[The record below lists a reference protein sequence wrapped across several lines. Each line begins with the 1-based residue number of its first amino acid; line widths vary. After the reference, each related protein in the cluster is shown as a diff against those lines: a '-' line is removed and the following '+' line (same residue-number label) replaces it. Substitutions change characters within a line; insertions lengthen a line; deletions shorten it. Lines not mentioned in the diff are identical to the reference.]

1 MLHCSWNV
9 PFCQIMLKNMLNC
22 AYMSNTTMHISK
34 NFWKQYYTPSHNI
47 YMEQES
53 HLLLYFFTSFVL
65 LCLCLAEV
73 IWLEMILRLRE
84 TSSWHA
90 EQNNLPADT
99 VRFSLGNSRTLLTGV
114 TDLGSVE
121 QKRPFL
127 RWLPGLFFLITRLR
141 DRTDFC
147 GARIRDGLADGSD
160 ELDVLDKL
168 LSLDSLKHAWQ

>member
-99 VRFSLGNSRTLLTGV
+99 VRFSLGNSRTLLTRFGV
-114 TDLGSVE
+114 CGTETSLFTVTSRVI
-121 QKRPFL
+121 
-127 RWLPGLFFLITRLR
+127 LPGLFLACVIGLIFAVHRVGRSEMDWLMAVNSVYWISHCR
-141 DRTDFC
+141 
-147 GARIRDGLADGSD
+147 
-160 ELDVLDKL
+160 
-168 LSLDSLKHAWQ
+168 